1 MSRIAYVN
9 GRYVPHSEAAVH
21 VEDRGYQF
29 ADGIYEVVAI
39 KDGVP
44 VDFALHYNRFCD
56 GMAALEIAPPMGKG
70 ALVLVLK
77 QIIRRNRLRQGM
89 VYFQVTRGV
98 APRNHPFPENT
109 PSSFVVTARPNH
121 GASSEVLANGV
132 KLISCPDL
140 RWARRDIKSIALLP
154 NVLAKQKAYAAGAK
168 EAILV
173 TEEGMVTEGSS
184 STMWMV
190 DGEGQIVTHP
200 LGPSIL
206 PGTVRN
212 RMILLAKDAGYTV
225 VERPFSLQEAKEARE
240 VFYSSS
246 TSFAISA
253 VQIDEQVIGNGAPG
267 LVAGALRQAYVDFT
281 ATIDPATAW
290 N

>member
-9 GRYVPHSEAAVH
+9 GRYVPHAEAAVH

-29 ADGIYEVVAI
+29 ADGIYEVIAI
-39 KDGVP
+39 RDGIP
-44 VDFALHYNRFCD
+44 VDFALHYKRFCD
-56 GMAALEIAPPMGKG
+56 GMAELEIAPPMGKG

-77 QIIRRNRLRQGM
+77 QMIRRNRLREGM

-98 APRNHPFPENT
+98 AQRNHPFPENT

-121 GASSEVLANGV
+121 GVQPDAVANGV
-132 KLISCPDL
+132 RVISCPDM

-154 NVLAKQKAYAAGAK
+154 NVLAKQKAYTVGAQ

-173 TEEGMVTEGSS
+173 TEDGMVTEGSA

-190 DGEGQIVTHP
+190 DAEGQIVTHP

-206 PGTVRN
+206 PGTVRQ
-212 RMILLAKDAGYTV
+212 RMILLAKQAGYRV
-225 VERPFSLQEAKEARE
+225 VERPFSLDEAKAARE

-246 TSFAISA
+246 TNYAVSA
-253 VQIDEQVIGNGAPG
+253 VQIDDQVIGNGAPG
-267 LVAGALRQAYVDFT
+267 LVVSALRQAYIDFT

-290 N
+290 D